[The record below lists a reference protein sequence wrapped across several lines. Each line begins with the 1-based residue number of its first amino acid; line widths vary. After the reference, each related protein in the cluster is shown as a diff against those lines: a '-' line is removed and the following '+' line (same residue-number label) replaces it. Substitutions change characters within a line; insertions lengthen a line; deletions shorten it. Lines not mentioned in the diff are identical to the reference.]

1 MFFCIS
7 VQTMECRVIKSLVI
21 ILRAENFFEK
31 HFFKMEYRS
40 ILLLWLFQDD
50 VVFISNILKDI
61 LMNGV
66 LFFS

>member
-7 VQTMECRVIKSLVI
+7 VQTMECRVIKKPGSHFT
-21 ILRAENFFEK
+21 RRKFFEK

-50 VVFISNILKDI
+50 VVFIRNILKD
-61 LMNGV
+61 
-66 LFFS
+66 